1 MPSLKGKAIRDR
13 DVELRDSLFPD
24 AEARMWDRNRFHG
37 FTTMPKTM
45 PYICRI
51 LDELSKGQP
60 LSDTYVALWC
70 ATWDNAFVRLG
81 RMPDLAFAAGF
92 TGQRGART
100 FQDRLR
106 RLVDLGFVEVAPS
119 GAQAMGLAFLPNPHA
134 IIVAL
139 YQAKTDPNADSALK
153 LKAAGL
159 QAATYN
165 AFVERAQE
173 LGATDV
179 AASLRALREPKAP
192 AKAAPRSKLALML
205 AARPKPKPTADA
217 EKQVAQPSEAAVKP
231 ALRRAR
237 IAKAKPQ

>member
-13 DVELRDSLFPD
+13 DVELRDSLFPN
-24 AEARMWDRNRFHG
+24 AESRMWDRSRFHG

-92 TGQRGART
+92 TGQRGSRT

-106 RLVDLGFVEVAPS
+106 RLVDLGFAEVAPS
-119 GAQAMGLAFLPNPHA
+119 GNQTMGLAFLPNPHA
-134 IIVAL
+134 RIVEL
-139 YQAKTDPNADSALK
+139 YQAKLDPAGDPALK
-153 LKAAGL
+153 AKAVGL

-179 AASLRALREPKAP
+179 AASLKALREPKDAGKTP
-192 AKAAPRSKLALML
+192 PKSKLALALAGKAKAPPEVEDLL
-205 AARPKPKPTADA
+205 AA
-217 EKQVAQPSEAAVKP
+217 PSEATTKP
-231 ALRRAR
+231 VRRLRRS
-237 IAKAKPQ
+237 KA